1 MGVDIFFVISG
12 FVITSS
18 LTRLKKFNFVDFI
31 KIFYQ
36 KRIIRLIP
44 TLCFYLLIGGIF
56 ISFFRFDS
64 SGSLN
69 TALSSLFGLSNVALF
84 WKSKDYF
91 ATSQSLNPFT
101 HTWSIGVEA
110 QFYLIYPFLIWL
122 SGFKEYKYKGYKNIV
137 ILILFLATFS
147 IISFIYLYP
156 TNQPAAYFLIS
167 SRFWEIAVGCLL
179 FFWID
184 TEGFLINK
192 LKELNPAIFFLS
204 ILIVML
210 LPISYAVSSIISVVF
225 LSALLILSIRKGT
238 YLYKLLSNKFIV
250 HIGSISYSLYLWHWG
265 ILSISR
271 WTIGIHWWTIPFQI
285 LLMYLLSI
293 FSYKFIEK
301 PFKNLKESKKR
312 NIKIKKIIIPLL
324 LTSTLI
330 TFLFKKYNKDLFLGN
345 PNKIKKNDYYSLN
358 NNPKFCRNN
367 LKSFNEKNVIMSGEC
382 SFIGNKNNKT
392 LFFIGDSH
400 NLAILPGAEYVA
412 LTTNSNLVYDNFNF
426 YNKSSDEIIFPTT
439 IGKEA
444 IKRKKELIDKSSSGD
459 IFFIT
464 NSLHKFID
472 GKANLENWIRDLED
486 FSNDL
491 KNKNIKIIISTISP
505 YFKFGSYG
513 QCYGQNNQWFN
524 KFSRKNCIIPLTKF
538 SSSKGTYYQLNKRL
552 EELVSKNRN
561 IYLFNT
567 NNALCSNNECS
578 YYQNSQTLYRDA
590 HHISSYSA
598 RYLLAPK
605 ILELLNKIQY

>member
-1 MGVDIFFVISG
+1 
-12 FVITSS
+12 
-18 LTRLKKFNFVDFI
+18 
-31 KIFYQ
+31 
-36 KRIIRLIP
+36 
-44 TLCFYLLIGGIF
+44 
-56 ISFFRFDS
+56 
-64 SGSLN
+64 
-69 TALSSLFGLSNVALF
+69 
-84 WKSKDYF
+84 
-91 ATSQSLNPFT
+91 
-101 HTWSIGVEA
+101 
-110 QFYLIYPFLIWL
+110 
-122 SGFKEYKYKGYKNIV
+122 
-137 ILILFLATFS
+137 
-147 IISFIYLYP
+147 
-156 TNQPAAYFLIS
+156 
-167 SRFWEIAVGCLL
+167 
-179 FFWID
+179 
-184 TEGFLINK
+184 
-192 LKELNPAIFFLS
+192 
-204 ILIVML
+204 
-210 LPISYAVSSIISVVF
+210 
-225 LSALLILSIRKGT
+225 
-238 YLYKLLSNKFIV
+238 
-250 HIGSISYSLYLWHWG
+250 
-265 ILSISR
+265 
-271 WTIGIHWWTIPFQI
+271 
-285 LLMYLLSI
+285 
-293 FSYKFIEK
+293 
-301 PFKNLKESKKR
+301 
-312 NIKIKKIIIPLL
+312 
-324 LTSTLI
+324 
-330 TFLFKKYNKDLFLGN
+330 
-345 PNKIKKNDYYSLN
+345 
-358 NNPKFCRNN
+358 
-367 LKSFNEKNVIMSGEC
+367 
-382 SFIGNKNNKT
+382 T

-598 RYLLAPK
+598 RYLLA
-605 ILELLNKIQY
+605 